1 MNCNNCYKSNKG
13 LATKRGFSN
22 NYSNYSDPI
31 HNSTSSVNNNSNGSV
46 NNNSNGSV
54 NNNSN
59 FGSNIADPSSNSNSG
74 ANTRDQYF
82 KCDHHYNN
90 ATETHTNNHYS
101 RNNHHTTTNHYY
113 VKDNYYV
120 NDFHYNKDVYHY
132 DRDVV
137 QKSYDCGTETVIDPN
152 NNCSKPTPY
161 HTECIEDHYDEVNE
175 CDFKT
180 TFKCRGCSCK

>member
-1 MNCNNCYKSNKG
+1 MNCNNCYKSKKG
-13 LATKRGFSN
+13 LATKRGCSN
-22 NYSNYSDPI
+22 NYSNYSDPT
-31 HNSTSSVNNNSNGSV
+31 HNSNNNSTM
-46 NNNSNGSV
+46 NNNL
-54 NNNSN
+54 NSN
-59 FGSNIADPSSNSNSG
+59 FGINGTDPSNIANSG

-82 KCDHHYNN
+82 KSDHHYNN
-90 ATETHTNNHYS
+90 ATENHTNNHYS

-132 DRDVV
+132 DRDIV

-161 HTECIEDHYDEVNE
+161 HAECIEDHYDEVNE

-180 TFKCRGCSCK
+180 TFKCRCCSCK

>member
-1 MNCNNCYKSNKG
+1 MNCNNCYKSKKG
-13 LATKRGFSN
+13 LATKRGCSN
-22 NYSNYSDPI
+22 NYSNYSDPA
-31 HNSTSSVNNNSNGSV
+31 HNSNFNSSINNNSNINS
-46 NNNSNGSV
+46 NNNSTSNTGMNATDPSNVGVNGS
-54 NNNSN
+54 
-59 FGSNIADPSSNSNSG
+59 
-74 ANTRDQYF
+74 DQYF

>member
-1 MNCNNCYKSNKG
+1 MNCNNCYKSKKG
-13 LATKRGFSN
+13 LATKRGCSN

-31 HNSTSSVNNNSNGSV
+31 HSNSSTNNLGMNSSNTNQGFSSSDPRMTSSDPNASN
-46 NNNSNGSV
+46 
-54 NNNSN
+54 
-59 FGSNIADPSSNSNSG
+59 NSG

-90 ATETHTNNHYS
+90 ATETHTTNHYS

-120 NDFHYNKDVYHY
+120 NDFYYNKDVYHY

-137 QKSYDCGTETVIDPN
+137 QKTYDCGTETVIDPN

-161 HTECIEDHYDEVNE
+161 HTECMEDHYDEVNE
-175 CDFKT
+175 CDFKN
-180 TFKCRGCSCK
+180 TFKCSGCNCK